1 MSARDVIAQGSAF
14 ACVQIKLNKHD
25 GNMSKNDDERLVD
38 ILTGEAVM
46 ALLAQDSPVFAEHV
60 VAQLQAMAA
69 SERNPIRQRAFQR
82 AIAGLLSATGQNGA
96 SSGSDDWQES
106 EPTLH

>member
-1 MSARDVIAQGSAF
+1 
-14 ACVQIKLNKHD
+14 
-25 GNMSKNDDERLVD
+25 MSKNDDEKLVD

-69 SERNPIRQRAFQR
+69 SERDPIRLRAFQH
-82 AIAGLLSATGQNGA
+82 AIAELLGAAGQHGA
-96 SSGSDDWQES
+96 ASRYDDWQES

>member
-1 MSARDVIAQGSAF
+1 
-14 ACVQIKLNKHD
+14 
-25 GNMSKNDDERLVD
+25 MSKNDDEKLVD

-46 ALLAQDSPVFAEHV
+46 VLLAQDSPVFAEHV

-69 SERNPIRQRAFQR
+69 SERNPIRLRAFQR
-82 AIAGLLSATGQNGA
+82 AIAGLNSAMAQSDQNSA
-96 SSGSDDWQES
+96 SSDNGNWQES

>member
-1 MSARDVIAQGSAF
+1 
-14 ACVQIKLNKHD
+14 
-25 GNMSKNDDERLVD
+25 MSKNDDERLVD

-69 SERNPIRQRAFQR
+69 SERNPVRQRAFQR
-82 AIAGLLSATGQNGA
+82 AIAELIGATGQSDQNGA
-96 SSGSDDWQES
+96 TSGNDDWQES

>member
-1 MSARDVIAQGSAF
+1 
-14 ACVQIKLNKHD
+14 
-25 GNMSKNDDERLVD
+25 
-38 ILTGEAVM
+38 M

-69 SERNPIRQRAFQR
+69 SERNPVRQRAFQR
-82 AIAGLLSATGQNGA
+82 AIAELIGATGQSDQNGA
-96 SSGSDDWQES
+96 TSGNDDWQES